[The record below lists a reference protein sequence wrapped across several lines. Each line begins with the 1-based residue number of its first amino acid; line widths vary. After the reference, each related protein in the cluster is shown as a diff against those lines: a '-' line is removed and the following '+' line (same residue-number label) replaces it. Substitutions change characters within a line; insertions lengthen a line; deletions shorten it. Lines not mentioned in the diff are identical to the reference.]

1 MKIILPILFAAI
13 AAAGNAMFAYGQKQ
27 SSGVSNGL
35 LYVGASALV
44 ACLLA
49 LSASPAV
56 GPANLESLRQHW
68 AFVAISGVGLFL
80 TYLGFNLLYSNFG
93 VSQYVLYAVISIVT
107 TTVFVGFIVLKE
119 PINGYHA
126 GAIFAAF
133 VTVVLFSIGHSKT

>member
-1 MKIILPILFAAI
+1 MNVILPILFATV

-49 LSASPAV
+49 LCASPAV
-56 GPANLESLRQHW
+56 GPTNLEGIRQNW
-68 AFVAISGVGLFL
+68 GLVAVSGVGLFL
-80 TYLGFNLLYSNFG
+80 TYLGFNLLYVNFG

-107 TTVFVGFIVLKE
+107 TTVVVGFLVLKE
-119 PINGYHA
+119 PMNGYHNA
-126 GAIFAAF
+126 AIVAAL
-133 VTVVLFSIGHSKT
+133 VTVVLFSIGQSNP

>member
-1 MKIILPILFAAI
+1 MKVIFPILFASI
-13 AAAGNAMFAYGQKQ
+13 AAVGNALFAYGQRQ

-35 LYVGASALV
+35 LYVGASAMV

-49 LSASPAV
+49 LSASPAL
-56 GPANLESLRQHW
+56 GAANLESVRQNW

-107 TTVFVGFIVLKE
+107 TTIVVGFIVLKE

-126 GAIFAAF
+126 AAIFAAF
-133 VTVVLFSIGHSKT
+133 VTIVLFSIGQSKA

>member
-1 MKIILPILFAAI
+1 MKFFLPILFASI
-13 AAAGNAMFAYGQKQ
+13 AAAGNALFAFGQKQ

-56 GPANLESLRQHW
+56 GPANIESIRQNW

-107 TTVFVGFIVLKE
+107 TTVVVGFLVLKE
-119 PINGYHA
+119 PVNGYH
-126 GAIFAAF
+126 GAAIVAAL
-133 VTVVLFSIGHSKT
+133 VTVVLFSIGQSKA

>member
-1 MKIILPILFAAI
+1 MKFFLPILFASI
-13 AAAGNAMFAYGQKQ
+13 AAAGNALFAFGQKQ

-35 LYVGASALV
+35 LYVGASAFI

-56 GPANLESLRQHW
+56 GPANIESIRQNW

-107 TTVFVGFIVLKE
+107 TTVVVGFLVLKE
-119 PINGYHA
+119 PVNGYHA
-126 GAIFAAF
+126 AAIVAAL
-133 VTVVLFSIGHSKT
+133 VTVVLFSIGQSKA